1 MANTLIW
8 YSTGISEELVNLIEK
23 DLNQPDT
30 NLEQA
35 KTFGGVTLEKRD
47 SRTCWVPSLHWTVG
61 FCYHY
66 VLRANRE
73 NFLYD
78 IAGFD
83 GESMQYTSYKEGE
96 YYNWHIDAGIET
108 SFKPK
113 ENKQENFVV
122 TNSEQIRKL
131 SFILQL
137 SDPDDYEG
145 GEVQLMDSDGKTF
158 FAPKTRG
165 TIVIFD
171 SRLKHRVK
179 KVISGHRKSI
189 VGWVVGPRWK

>member
-1 MANTLIW
+1 MANTSIW
-8 YSTGISEELVNLIEK
+8 YSTIMPKEIVELIEK
-23 DLNQPDT
+23 DLNQLDSSFQ
-30 NLEQA
+30 QA
-35 KTFGGVTLEKRD
+35 HTFGGITLDKRD
-47 SRTCWVPSLHWTVG
+47 SKTSWLPSNHWAGG

-83 GESMQYTSYKEGE
+83 GEALQYTSYEKGE
-96 YYNWHIDAGIET
+96 YYGWHNDANIEV
-108 SFKPK
+108 SYKPT
-113 ENKQENFVV
+113 ENKQENFVI

-145 GEVQLMDSDGKTF
+145 GEVQLMNGDGKSYF
-158 FAPKTRG
+158 VPKTRG
-165 TIVIFD
+165 TVIVFD
-171 SRLKHRVK
+171 SRTQHRVK
-179 KVISGHRKSI
+179 KVISGHRKSLI
-189 VGWVVGPRWK
+189 GWIVGPRWK

>member
-1 MANTLIW
+1 MANPLIW
-8 YSTGISEELVNLIEK
+8 YSTGISKELVDLVEK
-23 DLNQPDT
+23 DLTELDKNF
-30 NLEQA
+30 EQA
-35 KTFGGVTLEKRD
+35 KTFGGLTLDKRD
-47 SRTCWVPSLHWTVG
+47 SKTTWLPSTHWTVG
-61 FCYHY
+61 LSYHY

-78 IAGFD
+78 ITGFD
-83 GESMQYTSYKEGE
+83 GESMQYTSYEKGE
-96 YYNWHIDAGIET
+96 YYGWHNDASIEV
-108 SFKPK
+108 SFKPTD
-113 ENKQENFVV
+113 NKQENFVV

-145 GEVQLMDSDGKTF
+145 GEVQFMNGDGTTF

-165 TIVIFD
+165 TVVVFD
-171 SRLKHRVK
+171 SRLQHRVK
-179 KVISGHRKSI
+179 KIISGHRKSI

>member
-1 MANTLIW
+1 MANPLIW
-8 YSTGISEELVNLIEK
+8 YSTGVSKELVDLIER
-23 DLNQPDT
+23 DLNELNK

-47 SRTCWVPSLHWTVG
+47 SRTSWLPSNHWVAG
-61 FCYHY
+61 FAYHY

-78 IAGFD
+78 ITGFD
-83 GESMQYTSYKEGE
+83 GEALQYTSYEEGE
-96 YYNWHIDAGIET
+96 YYGWHIDAGIE
-108 SFKPK
+108 SSYKPT
-113 ENKQENFVV
+113 ENKQENFVI

-145 GEVQLMDSDGKTF
+145 GEVQLMTTDGKTLF
-158 FAPKTRG
+158 VPKTRG
-165 TIVIFD
+165 TVVVFD
-171 SRLKHRVK
+171 SRTPHRVK

-189 VGWVVGPRWK
+189 VGWVVGKRWV

>member
-1 MANTLIW
+1 MANPLIW
-8 YSTGISEELVNLIEK
+8 YSTGISKELVDLVEK
-23 DLNQPDT
+23 DLTELDKNF
-30 NLEQA
+30 EQA
-35 KTFGGVTLEKRD
+35 KTFGGLTLDKRD
-47 SRTCWVPSLHWTVG
+47 SKTTWLPSTHWTVG
-61 FCYHY
+61 LSYHY

-83 GESMQYTSYKEGE
+83 GESMQYTSYEKGE
-96 YYNWHIDAGIET
+96 YYGWHNDASIEV
-108 SFKPK
+108 SFKPT

-145 GEVQLMDSDGKTF
+145 GEVQLMNGDGTTF
-158 FAPKTRG
+158 FIPKTRG
-165 TIVIFD
+165 TVIVFD
-171 SRLKHRVK
+171 SRLQHRVK

>member
-1 MANTLIW
+1 MANPLIW
-8 YSTGISEELVNLIEK
+8 YSTGISKELVDLIEK
-23 DLNQPDT
+23 DLNELNK

-35 KTFGGVTLEKRD
+35 KTFGGITLEKRD
-47 SRTCWVPSLHWTVG
+47 SRTSWIPSQHWTVG
-61 FCYHY
+61 LSYHY

-78 IAGFD
+78 ITGFD
-83 GESMQYTSYKEGE
+83 GESMQYTSYEKGE
-96 YYNWHIDAGIET
+96 YYGWHNDASIEV
-108 SFKPK
+108 SFKPT
-113 ENKQENFVV
+113 ENRQENFVV

-145 GEVQLMDSDGKTF
+145 GEIQFMNNDSTTF

-165 TIVIFD
+165 TVVVFD
-171 SRLKHRVK
+171 SRLQHRVK
-179 KVISGHRKSI
+179 KIISGHRKSI